1 MHERCTAIHAHACA
15 CTGYTHSSSNMT
27 HAHSHTVTCSH
38 LMQNRVTSVKEWLEP
53 FRQLTTQHIPT
64 CTPVHCPSTPPLS
77 YITNTH
83 RLLPCTPVQDMGICY
98 GPICNQLHAT
108 YPLSFYKLTVHQALS
123 LTLYGTLPA
132 RTSLIWVTSQ
142 IMLYWKRKHTGQHKK
157 VHSNRTVLESNWE
170 SGLAMD

>member
-1 MHERCTAIHAHACA
+1 MHSDTCTCMCVHWIYTQLFQYDARALAHCNLLPSHA
-15 CTGYTHSSSNMT
+15 
-27 HAHSHTVTCSH
+27 
-38 LMQNRVTSVKEWLEP
+38 NRVTSVKEWLEP

-83 RLLPCTPVQDMGICY
+83 HLLLCTPVQDMGICY
-98 GPICNQLHAT
+98 GPICNQLHAA